1 MIFVYG
7 TVTQQITANARAE
20 LRIGYHIITCH
31 LELNISQQF
40 GMHKKG
46 FYDSC
51 HKNLMSTV
59 FEIPL

>member
-46 FYDSC
+46 FYGIR
-51 HKNLMSTV
+51 HKNLMHII
-59 FEIPL
+59 F